1 LYQLRCSYRF
11 LYELTHISVVLL
23 TKKIQEYIKESNV
36 DFRVTISVALFRR
49 TLLRYLVLYIT
60 GI

>member
-1 LYQLRCSYRF
+1 MYQLRCSYRF
-11 LYELTHISVVLL
+11 LYELMHISVVLL